1 MNFKRNA
8 IFSDIDL
15 SLEDGRRGKIYS
27 GLCIIQSKALIDF
40 EWDNCSDFETYF
52 FNRCIDMG
60 AVGAFQVDGLWF
72 PIDTP
77 KQLEALN
84 CQNDFNGNLSAAF
97 SDGK

>member
-1 MNFKRNA
+1 
-8 IFSDIDL
+8 
-15 SLEDGRRGKIYS
+15 
-27 GLCIIQSKALIDF
+27 
-40 EWDNCSDFETYF
+40 
-52 FNRCIDMG
+52 MG